1 MSDRPLCAIDFKNKM
16 NWAWTTLKSFHVF
29 ILWNA
34 NDSYFLSLKDALSDQ
49 PNVKSLSDM
58 KPGIISKKST
68 RIDFQTSKHP
78 LRGAKNEFG
87 PAAFFKLELEK
98 FYFLFSS
105 IQSRTDRNWTLFY
118 PFRVQN
124 AHFDQ
129 EIREIFGK

>member
-1 MSDRPLCAIDFKNKM
+1 
-16 NWAWTTLKSFHVF
+16 
-29 ILWNA
+29 
-34 NDSYFLSLKDALSDQ
+34 
-49 PNVKSLSDM
+49 M

-105 IQSRTDRNWTLFY
+105 VQSRTDRNWTLFFIHLEY
-118 PFRVQN
+118 KMLILIKKLQKFSKNSEFRAKLGN
-124 AHFDQ
+124 
-129 EIREIFGK
+129 IKGPMEIFVSFELENITV

>member
-1 MSDRPLCAIDFKNKM
+1 
-16 NWAWTTLKSFHVF
+16 
-29 ILWNA
+29 
-34 NDSYFLSLKDALSDQ
+34 
-49 PNVKSLSDM
+49 M

-105 IQSRTDRNWTLFY
+105 VQSRTDRNWTLFY